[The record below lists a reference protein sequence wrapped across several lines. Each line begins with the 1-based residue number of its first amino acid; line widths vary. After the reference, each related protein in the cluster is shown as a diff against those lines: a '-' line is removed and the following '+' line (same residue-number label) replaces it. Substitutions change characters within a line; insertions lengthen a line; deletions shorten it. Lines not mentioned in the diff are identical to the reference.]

1 MGVAYT
7 AFIGAVMGVWVALL
21 VYAYGSGGG
30 ATGASAMA
38 LVQLVPGMLLATRL
52 GSLAD
57 RYRPGRVLFWAYAV
71 LVVSMGAVAVLM
83 AVGAP
88 RWSVFALAPVVNL
101 AVCVPRPAQAVLLP
115 SVVMSAE
122 ELAAANAGQ
131 GWLESAA
138 TLAAPVAV
146 AVLLNAGGAAAA
158 VGGMVVLAS
167 ASLLLVATIPG
178 PEPYAQDSESEPDA
192 QDELGS
198 LRLLA
203 KNPAVMT
210 LVAVLGG
217 QYILVGALDLIYVV
231 LAFGE
236 LGMGQGGAGYL
247 TAASG
252 AGGLLAIAITGMMV
266 SGRRQA
272 PALITAGLAGPVALL
287 ALAGYTTIA
296 SALILFTFAGLGRG
310 VFDVTGRTLL
320 QRTAPPQVLAKVFGM
335 LEALVC
341 AGLSIGVII
350 VPLLVA
356 LGGATAALVGTALIV
371 AAILA
376 ILTPRLRALDASATV
391 PIVEL
396 RLLRSIP
403 LFAALPAPSLE
414 TLAAS
419 LTPVR
424 LPAGTVV
431 IREGDPGDRYYAIAR
446 GELDVLKNDSLIVT
460 RRRAEGV
467 GEIALIRHT
476 PRTATVVARTD
487 ADLYALDREPFLLAL
502 TGHTGTHTAA
512 ETIVDQRLEE
522 LAAPTTV
529 APAQPPESLA
539 DAHTERLRD
548 EDPGA
553 APTAP

>member
-1 MGVAYT
+1 M
-7 AFIGAVMGVWVALL
+7 
-21 VYAYGSGGG
+21 
-30 ATGASAMA
+30 
-38 LVQLVPGMLLATRL
+38 
-52 GSLAD
+52 
-57 RYRPGRVLFWAYAV
+57 
-71 LVVSMGAVAVLM
+71 
-83 AVGAP
+83 
-88 RWSVFALAPVVNL
+88 
-101 AVCVPRPAQAVLLP
+101 
-115 SVVMSAE
+115 
-122 ELAAANAGQ
+122 
-131 GWLESAA
+131 
-138 TLAAPVAV
+138 
-146 AVLLNAGGAAAA
+146 
-158 VGGMVVLAS
+158 
-167 ASLLLVATIPG
+167 
-178 PEPYAQDSESEPDA
+178 
-192 QDELGS
+192 
-198 LRLLA
+198 A

-266 SGRRQA
+266 GGRRQA
-272 PALITAGLAGPVALL
+272 PVLIAAGLAGPVALL
-287 ALAGYTTIA
+287 LLAGYTTVA
-296 SALILFTFAGLGRG
+296 SALILVTLAGVGRG

-320 QRTAPPQVLAKVFGM
+320 QRTAPPQVLAEVFGM

-350 VPLLVA
+350 VPILVA
-356 LGGATAALVGTALIV
+356 LGGATGALVGTAVIV
-371 AAILA
+371 VAILA
-376 ILTPRLRALDASATV
+376 VLAPRLRALDASATV

-419 LTPVR
+419 LTPLH

-502 TGHTGTHTAA
+502 TGHTGTRTAA
-512 ETIVDQRLEE
+512 ESIVDQRLEE
-522 LAAPTTV
+522 LATPTTV
-529 APAQPPESLA
+529 APGRPPGQVEPLA
-539 DAHTERLRD
+539 DVHAEPSR

-553 APTAP
+553 APTLP

>member
-1 MGVAYT
+1 MGV
-7 AFIGAVMGVWVALL
+7 
-21 VYAYGSGGG
+21 
-30 ATGASAMA
+30 
-38 LVQLVPGMLLATRL
+38 
-52 GSLAD
+52 
-57 RYRPGRVLFWAYAV
+57 
-71 LVVSMGAVAVLM
+71 VAVLM

-88 RWSVFALAPVVNL
+88 RWWVFALAAVVNL
-101 AVCVPRPAQAVLLP
+101 AICVPRPAQAVLLP

-158 VGGMVVLAS
+158 VSGMVVLAS
-167 ASLLLVATIPG
+167 VSLLLVATIPG
-178 PEPYAQDSESEPDA
+178 PVPYAQDSESEPGA
-192 QDELGS
+192 QDELGG

-203 KNPAVMT
+203 DNPAVMT
-210 LVAVLGG
+210 LVAVLGA

-252 AGGLLAIAITGMMV
+252 AGGLFAIAITGMMV
-266 SGRRQA
+266 GGRRQA
-272 PALITAGLAGPVALL
+272 SVLIAAGLAGPVALL
-287 ALAGYTTIA
+287 LLAGYTTIA
-296 SALILFTFAGLGRG
+296 SAVILFTLAGVGRG

-320 QRTAPPQVLAKVFGM
+320 QRTAPPQVLARVFGM
-335 LEALVC
+335 LEGLVC
-341 AGLSIGVII
+341 AGLGIGVII

-356 LGGATAALVGTALIV
+356 LGGAAGALVGTAVIV
-371 AAILA
+371 VAILA
-376 ILTPRLRALDASATV
+376 ILAPRLRALDASATV

-419 LTPVR
+419 LTPLH

-446 GELDVLKNDSLIVT
+446 GELDVLKNDSLVVT

-502 TGHTGTHTAA
+502 TGHTGTRTAA
-512 ETIVDQRLEE
+512 ETIIDQRLEE
-522 LAAPTTV
+522 LAEPTTV
-529 APAQPPESLA
+529 APEQPPGQAEPLA
-539 DAHTERLRD
+539 DAHTQPPPQ
-548 EDPGA
+548 DPEA
-553 APTAP
+553 APTTP